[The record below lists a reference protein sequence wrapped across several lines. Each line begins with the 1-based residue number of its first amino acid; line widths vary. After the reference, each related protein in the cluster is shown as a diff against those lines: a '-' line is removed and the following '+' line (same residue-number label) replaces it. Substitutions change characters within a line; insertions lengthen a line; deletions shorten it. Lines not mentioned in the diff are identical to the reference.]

1 MKTKKL
7 ILTIII
13 AIFSFNSYSQI
24 STSFY
29 QNDNNSKIAI
39 GYEFNEKLW
48 GDIRIYS
55 GTNIENFTP
64 EIVLN
69 YNLVRKEKY
78 ETYIGAGFSLNNI
91 NGIIIPVGIGI
102 KPFENIKNL
111 SFNIELNPTYEM
123 DLEDLLIRGFV
134 GIRYVLK

>member
-1 MKTKKL
+1 MKKKKI
-7 ILTIII
+7 ILVMVITL
-13 AIFSFNSYSQI
+13 FSLNSYSQI

-55 GTNIENFTP
+55 GTNVENFTP

-69 YNLVRKEKY
+69 YKIVRKEKY
-78 ETYIGAGFSLNNI
+78 DTYIGAGFSFNNI

-102 KPFENIKNL
+102 KPFETLKNL
-111 SFNIELNPTYEM
+111 SFNIELNPTYEI
-123 DLEDLLIRGFV
+123 DLGDLLIRGFV
-134 GIRYVLK
+134 GIRYILK

>member
-1 MKTKKL
+1 MKKKNL

-13 AIFSFNSYSQI
+13 AVFSFNSYSQI

-29 QNDNNSKIAI
+29 QNDSYSKIAI

-48 GDIRIYS
+48 GDVRIYS
-55 GTNIENFTP
+55 GTNIINFTP

-69 YNLVRKEKY
+69 YNLKRKEKY

-91 NGIIIPVGIGI
+91 NGIIIPLGIGI
-102 KPFENIKNL
+102 KPFETLKNL
-111 SFNIELNPTYEM
+111 SFNIELNPTYEIV
-123 DLEDLLIRGFV
+123 LGDLLIRGFV
-134 GIRYVLK
+134 GIRYILK

>member
-1 MKTKKL
+1 MKNL

-13 AIFSFNSYSQI
+13 AMFGFNGYSQI

-29 QNDNNSKIAI
+29 RNAKNSKIAI
-39 GYEFNEKLW
+39 GYQFNDKLW
-48 GDIRIYS
+48 SDVRVYS

-69 YNLVRKEKY
+69 YNFMRKENY
-78 ETYIGAGFSLNNI
+78 ETYIGAGFSINNI
-91 NGIIIPVGIGI
+91 NGIIIPIGIGI
-102 KPFENIKNL
+102 KPFEALKNL
-111 SFNIELNPTYEM
+111 SFNIELNPTYEL
-123 DLEDLLIRGFV
+123 DLHDLLFRGFV